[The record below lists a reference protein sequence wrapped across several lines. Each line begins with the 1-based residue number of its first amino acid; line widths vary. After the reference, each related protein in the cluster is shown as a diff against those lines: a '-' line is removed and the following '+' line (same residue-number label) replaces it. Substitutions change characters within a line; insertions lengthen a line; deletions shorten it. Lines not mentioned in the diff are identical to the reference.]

1 MVYSASA
8 TERGT
13 VPARSDETRA
23 LGDLAA
29 RGAARLTDL
38 VRGTHEA
45 IARRTFRAAL
55 ASSSP
60 AGRGHDAISAITYA
74 TVRGTSA
81 AAIGLSGR
89 AVAAATRERAPLA
102 DTPRGSVCL
111 GALNGAIGDELE
123 KRDDPLAIRM
133 ELRHEGRTVPASP
146 PGLAGRFPH
155 AAGRIAVFVHGLCE
169 TERAWWLG
177 ADPEHGG
184 ETYGARLEQ
193 ELGYTPLYVRYNTGL
208 HISVNGQRLSRLLA
222 DLVATW
228 PVPVEE
234 IVLVGHSMGG
244 LVARS
249 ACRAALDGAEGWV
262 GAVTHGF
269 YLGSPHG
276 GADLEKAANL
286 ASSLLAGLP
295 ETRGFARALNG
306 RSAGIKDLRFG
317 YLLDE
322 DWQGRDP
329 DELLRCYRGD
339 VPFIDTAAH
348 YFIAAT
354 LTADGSHPVGR
365 LVGDLLVRLPSAW
378 ADGQHSEHHR
388 FDLDRSRSIGP
399 LTHFDLLNHPAVYRE
414 MRRWVERSPNRRPG
428 AAREDQ

>member
-1 MVYSASA
+1 MSDRKGA
-8 TERGT
+8 
-13 VPARSDETRA
+13 VPALSDETRA

-29 RGAARLTDL
+29 RCAAGLTDL

-45 IARRTFRAAL
+45 IAGRSFRAAL
-55 ASSSP
+55 ASSTP
-60 AGRGHDAISAITYA
+60 ARRGHDAISALTYA

-81 AAIGLSGR
+81 AAIALNGR
-89 AVAAATRERAPLA
+89 AVAAAARERTPLA

-123 KRDDPLAIRM
+123 QRNDPLAIRM
-133 ELRHEGRTVPASP
+133 GLRHGGRTVSTSP
-146 PGLAGRFPH
+146 PGLAARFPH
-155 AAGRIAVFVHGLCE
+155 ATGRIAVFIHGLCE

-193 ELGYTPLYVRYNTGL
+193 DLGYTPLYVRYNTGL
-208 HISVNGQRLSRLLA
+208 HISANGRRLSRLLG
-222 DLVATW
+222 DIVAAW

-234 IVLVGHSMGG
+234 IALVGHSMGG

-249 ACRAALDGAEGWV
+249 ACRAALDGAGGWV
-262 GAVTHGF
+262 GLVRHVF

-295 ETRGFARALNG
+295 ETRGFARAING

-329 DELLRCYRGD
+329 DELLRCYRQD

-348 YFIAAT
+348 YFVAAT

-378 ADGQHSEHHR
+378 ADGQHSAHHR
-388 FDLDRSRSIGP
+388 FDLERSRSIGP
-399 LTHFDLLNHPAVYRE
+399 LNHFDLLNHPAVYWE
-414 MRRWVERSPNRRPG
+414 MRRWVERSPDRRRG
-428 AAREDQ
+428 GAREDQ

>member
-1 MVYSASA
+1 MSD
-8 TERGT
+8 RKGT
-13 VPARSDETRA
+13 VPALSDETRA

-29 RGAARLTDL
+29 RSAAGLTDL

-45 IARRTFRAAL
+45 VAGRTFRAAL
-55 ASSSP
+55 ASSTP
-60 AGRGHDAISAITYA
+60 ARRGHDAISALTYA

-81 AAIGLSGR
+81 AAIALSGR
-89 AVAAATRERAPLA
+89 AVAAVARERTPLA

-123 KRDDPLAIRM
+123 QRNDPLAIRM
-133 ELRHEGRTVPASP
+133 GLRHGGRTVSTSP
-146 PGLAGRFPH
+146 PGLAARFPH
-155 AAGRIAVFVHGLCE
+155 ATGRIAVFIHGLCE

-193 ELGYTPLYVRYNTGL
+193 DLGYTPLYVRYNTGL
-208 HISVNGQRLSRLLA
+208 HISANGRRLSRLLG
-222 DLVATW
+222 DIVAAW

-234 IVLVGHSMGG
+234 IALVGHSMGG

-249 ACRAALDGAEGWV
+249 ACRAALDGAGGWV
-262 GAVTHGF
+262 GLVRHVF

-295 ETRGFARALNG
+295 ETRGFARAING

-329 DELLRCYRGD
+329 DELLRCYRQD

-348 YFIAAT
+348 YFVAAT

-378 ADGQHSEHHR
+378 ADGQHSAHHR
-388 FDLDRSRSIGP
+388 FDLERSRSIGP
-399 LTHFDLLNHPAVYRE
+399 LNHFDLLNHPAVYWE
-414 MRRWVERSPNRRPG
+414 MRRWVERSPDRRRG
-428 AAREDQ
+428 GAREDQ